1 MNKVLASVVVCCC
14 MLLILQSCD
23 NYGSMYSTSVN
34 PEYSDNVTGEKYD
47 TIVENPFVDVRE
59 QPVST
64 FSIDCDGGSYSNMRR
79 LLNSGSAVPANAI
92 RTEELVNYFQYN
104 YPEPAGAP
112 VGVSGELCICPWN
125 TEHKLIRIGIKG
137 RSIAR
142 EQMPNSNIVLLIDV
156 SGSMSDDDKLPLIK
170 KALTTYFVPQMR
182 ERDKLAIVTYA
193 GADRLALGST
203 SGSNKQAIINAING
217 LGAGGGTAGAKGI
230 TSAYDIAR
238 QNFIEGGNNRV
249 ILLTDGDFNIGV
261 NSTDDL
267 VKLIEEKRKT
277 GIFLSTIG
285 VGTGNYNDAMMEQIA
300 DHGNGIYE
308 YMDDMYQ
315 AKKMFVDE
323 YSKYYTVAKDVK
335 VQVVFNPQI
344 VKQYRLIGYEN
355 RILSKEQFTDDSTD
369 AGDISAGQTVTALYE
384 IETVPYRTDLSVE
397 TTFTIDFRYKE
408 PNSTTSVPLSLDIHD
423 YNVPFASASEDTRF
437 ASSVAALG
445 LILRD
450 SKYKGTATKADVQ
463 KWATAARTF
472 DPNNYRSDFIS
483 LLAKVNK

>member
-1 MNKVLASVVVCCC
+1 MLVSSGGFTTDNAS
-14 MLLILQSCD
+14 
-23 NYGSMYSTSVN
+23 NTS
-34 PEYSDNVTGEKYD
+34 GEKYD
-47 TIVENPFVDVRE
+47 TIVENSFTEVIKE
-59 QPVST
+59 PVST

-79 LLNSGSAVPANAI
+79 FLNTGASVPANAI

-104 YPEPAGAP
+104 YPEPQGTP
-112 VGVSGELCICPWN
+112 VGVSGEVCICPWN

-137 RSIAR
+137 KTIPR
-142 EQMPNSNIVLLIDV
+142 EQIPNSNIVLLIDV
-156 SGSMSDDDKLPLIK
+156 SGSMGDDNKLPLIK

-182 ERDKLAIVTYA
+182 EQDKLAIVTYA
-193 GADRLALGST
+193 GADKLALGST

-230 TSAYDIAR
+230 TSAYDIAK

-249 ILLTDGDFNIGV
+249 ILLTDGDFNIGI
-261 NSTDDL
+261 SSQSELITM
-267 VKLIEEKRKT
+267 IEEKRKT

-285 VGTGNYNDAMMEQIA
+285 VGTGNYNEAMMEQVA

-323 YSKYYTVAKDVK
+323 FSKYYTVAKDVK
-335 VQVVFNPQI
+335 VQIEFNANL
-344 VKQYRLIGYEN
+344 VKKYRLIGYEN
-355 RILSKEQFTDDSTD
+355 RILSKEQFTNDSAD

-384 IETVPYRTDLSVE
+384 IETVPFREDLRPITMFS
-397 TTFTIDFRYKE
+397 IDFRYKE
-408 PNSTTSVPLSLDIHD
+408 PNSNTSQPLRLDIKD
-423 YNVPFASASEDTRF
+423 NNTPFVAATEDTRF
-437 ASSVAALG
+437 AASVAAFG

-450 SKYKGTATKADVQ
+450 SKYKGNATINDLKQ
-463 KWATAARTF
+463 WATSARTF
-472 DPNNYRSDFIS
+472 DPNNYRSDFIT